1 MQYTPRINFDWL
13 NASQAELNDHVA
25 KLSRQRVNAVLRK
38 HFILGNRALIAR
50 IKKAL
55 AIARAKDKATKTQ
68 VAAVKALEALTLLST
83 ETSTGADANRSTS
96 AEAMEGTCQ

>member
-13 NASQAELNDHVA
+13 NASQAELNNHVA

-38 HFILGNRALIAR
+38 HYILGNRALIAR

-55 AIARAKDKATKTQ
+55 AIARARDKADKAQ
-68 VAAVKALEALTLLST
+68 AAAAKAIEALATLEVANDADGESNSNSVVGAT
-83 ETSTGADANRSTS
+83 EGAI
-96 AEAMEGTCQ
+96 Q